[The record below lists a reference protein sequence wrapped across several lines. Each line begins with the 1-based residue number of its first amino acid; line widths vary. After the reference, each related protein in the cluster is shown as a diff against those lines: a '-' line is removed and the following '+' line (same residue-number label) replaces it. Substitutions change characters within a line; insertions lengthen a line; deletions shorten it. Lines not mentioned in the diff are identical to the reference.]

1 MHVYFSGTDKGNLNF
16 LKEYCQSLKISHK
29 VNFLD
34 FIDEKYIGYFYKL
47 ASSIVMP
54 SYFGPTNLPPLE
66 AFYIGTPV
74 IYSDFEDHRNEFD
87 DSVYYVDCNNHELL
101 ANAISKI
108 RLNKNIRDNLIQN
121 GFKKLEQL
129 KQNNVSNTIPIIFKK
144 YFNIQ
149 QTWK

>member
-1 MHVYFSGTDKGNLNF
+1 MLCHHILVNQLTTSR
-16 LKEYCQSLKISHK
+16 SLLYRHTC
-29 VNFLD
+29 N
-34 FIDEKYIGYFYKL
+34 
-47 ASSIVMP
+47 
-54 SYFGPTNLPPLE
+54 
-66 AFYIGTPV
+66 
-74 IYSDFEDHRNEFD
+74 YSDFEDHHNEFD